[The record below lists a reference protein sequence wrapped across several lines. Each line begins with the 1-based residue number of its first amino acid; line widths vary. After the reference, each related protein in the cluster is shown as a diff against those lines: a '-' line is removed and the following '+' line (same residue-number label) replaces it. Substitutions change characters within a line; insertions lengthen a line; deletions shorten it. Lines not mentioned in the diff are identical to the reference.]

1 MLLAIDFA
9 LLLEKLILVVVV
21 VFASLGIAMYTTFA
35 ERKVAAILQ
44 DRRGPNRAG
53 PFGLLQ
59 PLADGMKLFFKEE
72 IIPNSLLSPI
82 AQAATMHVQN
92 ETDKDANNNATNEPI
107 NELCQIKYLGEHL
120 KQVTIIVK
128 DELAV
133 YLNENDLTLLSSILS
148 ACKLTLADIALI
160 NVAQQKLSLHEILN
174 VLPSK
179 LVMIFD
185 VSSTTLK
192 IKLPTTLYKSI
203 QLGDT
208 YLLFSNSLSLMQGG
222 DQSAKLEKG
231 KLWAILK
238 SLFQL

>member
-1 MLLAIDFA
+1 MSNEKTILPNSVLVSLYKDTLVLPELA
-9 LLLEKLILVVVV
+9 K
-21 VFASLGIAMYTTFA
+21 
-35 ERKVAAILQ
+35 KK
-44 DRRGPNRAG
+44 P
-53 PFGLLQ
+53 
-59 PLADGMKLFFKEE
+59 E
-72 IIPNSLLSPI
+72 IIPNPLEAPVTQATANKVTTPTVAMD
-82 AQAATMHVQN
+82 AQATTTVVQI
-92 ETDKDANNNATNEPI
+92 EADKDNNYNTTNEPI
-107 NELCQIKYLGEHL
+107 KELGQIKYLGEHL

-208 YLLFSNSLSLMQGG
+208 YLLFSNALSLMQGG

-238 SLFQL
+238 QLFQL

>member
-1 MLLAIDFA
+1 MSNEKTILPNSVLVSLYKDTLVLPELAQKKA
-9 LLLEKLILVVVV
+9 
-21 VFASLGIAMYTTFA
+21 
-35 ERKVAAILQ
+35 
-44 DRRGPNRAG
+44 
-53 PFGLLQ
+53 
-59 PLADGMKLFFKEE
+59 E
-72 IIPNSLLSPI
+72 IIPHPLVSPI
-82 AQAATMHVQN
+82 AQTSSNKVAAATATMDVPAASMDAQATTIAAPSATMHVQIEAN
-92 ETDKDANNNATNEPI
+92 KDTSNNATIRPI
-107 NELCQIKYLGEHL
+107 NELGQIKYLGEHL

-148 ACKLTLADIALI
+148 ACKLTLADVALI

-185 VSSTTLK
+185 VSSATLK

>member
-1 MLLAIDFA
+1 MSN
-9 LLLEKLILVVVV
+9 EKTILPNSVLV
-21 VFASLGIAMYTTFA
+21 SLYKDTLVLPEMA
-35 ERKVAAILQ
+35 KK
-44 DRRGPNRAG
+44 
-53 PFGLLQ
+53 
-59 PLADGMKLFFKEE
+59 KLE
-72 IIPNSLLSPI
+72 IIPNPLVSPI
-82 AQAATMHVQN
+82 AQTSSNKVAAVTTSIDVPAASVDTEATTIAAPSASMLVQI
-92 ETDKDANNNATNEPI
+92 EADKENNNVTNEPI
-107 NELCQIKYLGEHL
+107 KALGQIKYLGEHL

-148 ACKLTLADIALI
+148 ACKLTLADVALI

-185 VSSTTLK
+185 VSSATLK

>member
-1 MLLAIDFA
+1 MSNEKTILPNSVLVSLYKDTLVLPELA
-9 LLLEKLILVVVV
+9 K
-21 VFASLGIAMYTTFA
+21 
-35 ERKVAAILQ
+35 KK
-44 DRRGPNRAG
+44 P
-53 PFGLLQ
+53 
-59 PLADGMKLFFKEE
+59 E
-72 IIPNSLLSPI
+72 IIPNPLVSPI
-82 AQAATMHVQN
+82 AQTSSNKVAAVKTSMDLPAASVDKEANTIAAPSASMHVQI
-92 ETDKDANNNATNEPI
+92 EADKDYNNTTNEPI
-107 NELCQIKYLGEHL
+107 KELGQIKYLGEHL

-148 ACKLTLADIALI
+148 ACKLTLADVALI

-185 VSSTTLK
+185 VSSITLK
-192 IKLPTTLYKSI
+192 IKFPTTLYKSI

-238 SLFQL
+238 SLFKL

>member
-1 MLLAIDFA
+1 MSNEKTILPNSVLVSLYKDTLVLPELA
-9 LLLEKLILVVVV
+9 K
-21 VFASLGIAMYTTFA
+21 
-35 ERKVAAILQ
+35 KK
-44 DRRGPNRAG
+44 P
-53 PFGLLQ
+53 
-59 PLADGMKLFFKEE
+59 E
-72 IIPNSLLSPI
+72 IIPNPLVSPI
-82 AQAATMHVQN
+82 AQTSSNKVAAVSTSMDLPAANLDTQATTIAAPSASMHVQI
-92 ETDKDANNNATNEPI
+92 ESDKDNNNTTNEPI
-107 NELCQIKYLGEHL
+107 KELGQIKYLGEHL

>member
-1 MLLAIDFA
+1 MSNEKIILPNSVLVSLYKDTLVLPELA
-9 LLLEKLILVVVV
+9 K
-21 VFASLGIAMYTTFA
+21 
-35 ERKVAAILQ
+35 KK
-44 DRRGPNRAG
+44 P
-53 PFGLLQ
+53 
-59 PLADGMKLFFKEE
+59 E
-72 IIPNSLLSPI
+72 IIPNPLVSPI
-82 AQAATMHVQN
+82 AQTSSNKVAAVTTSMDLPAANLDTQATTIAAPSASMHVQI
-92 ETDKDANNNATNEPI
+92 ESDKDNNNTTNEPI
-107 NELCQIKYLGEHL
+107 KELGQIKYLGEHL

>member
-1 MLLAIDFA
+1 MSNEKTILPNSVLVSLYKDTLVLPELA
-9 LLLEKLILVVVV
+9 K
-21 VFASLGIAMYTTFA
+21 
-35 ERKVAAILQ
+35 K
-44 DRRGPNRAG
+44 
-53 PFGLLQ
+53 Q
-59 PLADGMKLFFKEE
+59 PE
-72 IIPNSLLSPI
+72 IIPNPLDAQIKTLD
-82 AQAATMHVQN
+82 AQATTTEVQT
-92 ETDKDANNNATNEPI
+92 ETDKDNSSI
-107 NELCQIKYLGEHL
+107 NDSRQIKYLGEHL

-238 SLFQL
+238 QLFQL

>member
-1 MLLAIDFA
+1 MSNEKTILPNSVLVSLYKDTLVLPELAKKKPEIMP
-9 LLLEKLILVVVV
+9 IPLV
-21 VFASLGIAMYTTFA
+21 AKMEEAPTN
-35 ERKVAAILQ
+35 KVAVVSSTLDVQSAT
-44 DRRGPNRAG
+44 DTDTP
-53 PFGLLQ
+53 
-59 PLADGMKLFFKEE
+59 
-72 IIPNSLLSPI
+72 PI
-82 AQAATMHVQN
+82 AN
-92 ETDKDANNNATNEPI
+92 GDSRE
-107 NELCQIKYLGEHL
+107 IKYLGEHL

-160 NVAQQKLSLHEILN
+160 NVAQQKLGLHEILN

-185 VSSTTLK
+185 VSSATLK

-222 DQSAKLEKG
+222 DTSAKLEKG

-238 SLFQL
+238 TLFQL

>member
-1 MLLAIDFA
+1 MSNEKTILPNSVLVSLYKDTLVLPELA
-9 LLLEKLILVVVV
+9 K
-21 VFASLGIAMYTTFA
+21 
-35 ERKVAAILQ
+35 KK
-44 DRRGPNRAG
+44 P
-53 PFGLLQ
+53 
-59 PLADGMKLFFKEE
+59 E
-72 IIPNSLLSPI
+72 IIPNPLVSPI
-82 AQAATMHVQN
+82 AQTSSNKVAAVTTSMDLPAANLDTQATTIAVPSASMHVQI
-92 ETDKDANNNATNEPI
+92 ESDKDNNNTTNEPI
-107 NELCQIKYLGEHL
+107 KELGQIKYLGEHL

-174 VLPSK
+174 ALPSK

>member
-1 MLLAIDFA
+1 MSNEKTILPNSVLVSLYKDTLVLPELA
-9 LLLEKLILVVVV
+9 KKK
-21 VFASLGIAMYTTFA
+21 A
-35 ERKVAAILQ
+35 EIISNPLDAQIKTLDTHAPAAIQ
-44 DRRGPNRAG
+44 IETEKNHT
-53 PFGLLQ
+53 
-59 PLADGMKLFFKEE
+59 
-72 IIPNSLLSPI
+72 PI
-82 AQAATMHVQN
+82 S
-92 ETDKDANNNATNEPI
+92 D
-107 NELCQIKYLGEHL
+107 LGQIKYLGEHL

>member
-1 MLLAIDFA
+1 MSNEKTILPNSVLVSLYKDTLVLPELA
-9 LLLEKLILVVVV
+9 K
-21 VFASLGIAMYTTFA
+21 
-35 ERKVAAILQ
+35 KK
-44 DRRGPNRAG
+44 P
-53 PFGLLQ
+53 
-59 PLADGMKLFFKEE
+59 E
-72 IIPNSLLSPI
+72 IIPNPLVSPI
-82 AQAATMHVQN
+82 AQTSSNKVAAVTTSMDLPAANLDTQATTIGAPSASMHVQI
-92 ETDKDANNNATNEPI
+92 ESDKDNNNTTNEPI
-107 NELCQIKYLGEHL
+107 KELGQIKYLGEHL

-238 SLFQL
+238 QLFQL

>member
-1 MLLAIDFA
+1 MSNEKTILPNSVLVSLYKDTLVLPELAQ
-9 LLLEKLILVVVV
+9 K
-21 VFASLGIAMYTTFA
+21 
-35 ERKVAAILQ
+35 K
-44 DRRGPNRAG
+44 P
-53 PFGLLQ
+53 
-59 PLADGMKLFFKEE
+59 E
-72 IIPNSLLSPI
+72 IIPNPLVSPI
-82 AQAATMHVQN
+82 AQTSSNKVAAVTTSIDVPAASVDTEATTIAAPSASMLVQI
-92 ETDKDANNNATNEPI
+92 EADKENNNVTNEPI
-107 NELCQIKYLGEHL
+107 KALGQIKYLGEHL

>member
-1 MLLAIDFA
+1 MSN
-9 LLLEKLILVVVV
+9 EKTILPNSVLV
-21 VFASLGIAMYTTFA
+21 SLYKDTLVLPEIA
-35 ERKVAAILQ
+35 KKK
-44 DRRGPNRAG
+44 P
-53 PFGLLQ
+53 
-59 PLADGMKLFFKEE
+59 E
-72 IIPNSLLSPI
+72 IIPNPLVSPI
-82 AQAATMHVQN
+82 AQTSSNKVAAVSTSMDLPAANLDTQATTIAAPSASMHVQI
-92 ETDKDANNNATNEPI
+92 ESDKDNNNTTNEPI
-107 NELCQIKYLGEHL
+107 KELGQIKYLGEHL

-174 VLPSK
+174 ALPSK

>member
-1 MLLAIDFA
+1 MSNEKTILPNSVLVSLYKDTLVLPELA
-9 LLLEKLILVVVV
+9 K
-21 VFASLGIAMYTTFA
+21 
-35 ERKVAAILQ
+35 K
-44 DRRGPNRAG
+44 
-53 PFGLLQ
+53 Q
-59 PLADGMKLFFKEE
+59 PE
-72 IIPNSLLSPI
+72 IIPNPLDAQIKTLD
-82 AQAATMHVQN
+82 AQATTTSVQT
-92 ETDKDANNNATNEPI
+92 ETKKDTNINPTNSSI
-107 NELCQIKYLGEHL
+107 NELGQIKYLGEHL

-185 VSSTTLK
+185 VTSTTLK

>member
-1 MLLAIDFA
+1 MAQA
-9 LLLEKLILVVVV
+9 PTNEVAVVSSTLDVQ
-21 VFASLGIAMYTTFA
+21 SDTDT
-35 ERKVAAILQ
+35 
-44 DRRGPNRAG
+44 DTP
-53 PFGLLQ
+53 
-59 PLADGMKLFFKEE
+59 
-72 IIPNSLLSPI
+72 PI
-82 AQAATMHVQN
+82 AN
-92 ETDKDANNNATNEPI
+92 GDSRE
-107 NELCQIKYLGEHL
+107 IKYLGEHL

-160 NVAQQKLSLHEILN
+160 NVAQQKLGLHEILN

-185 VSSTTLK
+185 VSSATLK

-222 DQSAKLEKG
+222 DTSAKLEKG

-238 SLFQL
+238 TLFQL

>member
-1 MLLAIDFA
+1 MSNEKTILPNSVIVSLYKDT
-9 LLLEKLILVVVV
+9 LVLPELEKKKPE
-21 VFASLGIAMYTTFA
+21 F
-35 ERKVAAILQ
+35 
-44 DRRGPNRAG
+44 
-53 PFGLLQ
+53 
-59 PLADGMKLFFKEE
+59 
-72 IIPNSLLSPI
+72 IPNPLDAPV
-82 AQAATMHVQN
+82 AQATTTTVQI
-92 ETDKDANNNATNEPI
+92 ETQKDNNHPPI
-107 NELCQIKYLGEHL
+107 NDSGQIKYLGEHL

-148 ACKLTLADIALI
+148 ACKLTLADIALV

>member
-1 MLLAIDFA
+1 MSNEKTILPNSVLVSLYKDTLVLPELAQKKA
-9 LLLEKLILVVVV
+9 
-21 VFASLGIAMYTTFA
+21 
-35 ERKVAAILQ
+35 
-44 DRRGPNRAG
+44 
-53 PFGLLQ
+53 
-59 PLADGMKLFFKEE
+59 E
-72 IIPNSLLSPI
+72 IIPHPLVSPI
-82 AQAATMHVQN
+82 AQTSSNKVAAATATMDVPAASMDAQATTIAAPSATMHFQIEAN
-92 ETDKDANNNATNEPI
+92 KDTSNNATIRPI
-107 NELCQIKYLGEHL
+107 NELGQIKYLGEHL

-185 VSSTTLK
+185 VSSTILK

>member
-1 MLLAIDFA
+1 MSNEKTILPNSVLVSLYKDTLVLPELAKKKPEF
-9 LLLEKLILVVVV
+9 
-21 VFASLGIAMYTTFA
+21 
-35 ERKVAAILQ
+35 
-44 DRRGPNRAG
+44 
-53 PFGLLQ
+53 
-59 PLADGMKLFFKEE
+59 
-72 IIPNSLLSPI
+72 IPNPLDASHAQVPTNNANATAAAMETQMKTRD
-82 AQAATMHVQN
+82 AQAITVDQI
-92 ETDKDANNNATNEPI
+92 EANNDNNHIPI
-107 NELCQIKYLGEHL
+107 NDSRQIKYLGEHL

-208 YLLFSNSLSLMQGG
+208 YLLFSNALSLMQGG

-238 SLFQL
+238 QLFQL

>member
-1 MLLAIDFA
+1 M
-9 LLLEKLILVVVV
+9 VSTV
-21 VFASLGIAMYTTFA
+21 
-35 ERKVAAILQ
+35 
-44 DRRGPNRAG
+44 
-53 PFGLLQ
+53 
-59 PLADGMKLFFKEE
+59 
-72 IIPNSLLSPI
+72 
-82 AQAATMHVQN
+82 AQAPANKQVTNIDARSTTKHV
-92 ETDKDANNNATNEPI
+92 ETETEKDTSNNATIRPI
-107 NELCQIKYLGEHL
+107 NELGQIKYLGEHL

-185 VSSTTLK
+185 VSSTILK

>member
-1 MLLAIDFA
+1 MSNEKTILPNSVLVSLYKDTLVLPELA
-9 LLLEKLILVVVV
+9 K
-21 VFASLGIAMYTTFA
+21 
-35 ERKVAAILQ
+35 K
-44 DRRGPNRAG
+44 
-53 PFGLLQ
+53 Q
-59 PLADGMKLFFKEE
+59 PE
-72 IIPNSLLSPI
+72 IIPNPLDAQIKTLD
-82 AQAATMHVQN
+82 AQATTTELQT
-92 ETDKDANNNATNEPI
+92 ETDKDNSSI
-107 NELCQIKYLGEHL
+107 NDSRQIKYLGEHL

-208 YLLFSNSLSLMQGG
+208 YLLFSNALSLMQGG

-238 SLFQL
+238 QLFQL

>member
-1 MLLAIDFA
+1 MSNEKTILPNSVLVSLYKDTLVLPELAQ
-9 LLLEKLILVVVV
+9 K
-21 VFASLGIAMYTTFA
+21 
-35 ERKVAAILQ
+35 
-44 DRRGPNRAG
+44 
-53 PFGLLQ
+53 Q
-59 PLADGMKLFFKEE
+59 PE
-72 IIPNSLLSPI
+72 IIPNPLDAPV
-82 AQAATMHVQN
+82 AQA
-92 ETDKDANNNATNEPI
+92 PI
-107 NELCQIKYLGEHL
+107 NKVTTPTATSDAQIKTLDTHAPAAVQIETEKNHTPISDLGQIKYLGEHL

>member
-1 MLLAIDFA
+1 MSNEKTILPNSVLVSLYKDTLVLPELA
-9 LLLEKLILVVVV
+9 K
-21 VFASLGIAMYTTFA
+21 
-35 ERKVAAILQ
+35 K
-44 DRRGPNRAG
+44 
-53 PFGLLQ
+53 Q
-59 PLADGMKLFFKEE
+59 PE
-72 IIPNSLLSPI
+72 IIPNPLDAQIKTLDTHAPAAVQIETEKNHTPI
-82 AQAATMHVQN
+82 S
-92 ETDKDANNNATNEPI
+92 D
-107 NELCQIKYLGEHL
+107 LGQIKYLGEHL

>member
-1 MLLAIDFA
+1 MSNEKTILPNSVLVSLYKDTLVLPELAKKKPEF
-9 LLLEKLILVVVV
+9 
-21 VFASLGIAMYTTFA
+21 
-35 ERKVAAILQ
+35 
-44 DRRGPNRAG
+44 
-53 PFGLLQ
+53 
-59 PLADGMKLFFKEE
+59 
-72 IIPNSLLSPI
+72 IPNPLDASF
-82 AQAATMHVQN
+82 AQAPTNKVTATAAAM
-92 ETDKDANNNATNEPI
+92 ETQMKTRDAQATTVEQIEANNDNNHIPI
-107 NELCQIKYLGEHL
+107 NDSRQIKYLGEHL

-208 YLLFSNSLSLMQGG
+208 YLLFSNALSLMQGG

-238 SLFQL
+238 QLFQL

>member
-1 MLLAIDFA
+1 MSN
-9 LLLEKLILVVVV
+9 EKTILPNSVLV
-21 VFASLGIAMYTTFA
+21 SLYKDTLVLPEFEKNKA
-35 ERKVAAILQ
+35 
-44 DRRGPNRAG
+44 
-53 PFGLLQ
+53 
-59 PLADGMKLFFKEE
+59 E
-72 IIPNSLLSPI
+72 IISNTPI
-82 AQAATMHVQN
+82 ATTA
-92 ETDKDANNNATNEPI
+92 ETLTNDVSKAETKNVPIVSDADSNTPTSYETGPI
-107 NELCQIKYLGEHL
+107 KFLGEHL

-148 ACKLTLADIALI
+148 ACKLTLADVALI
-160 NVAQQKLSLHEILN
+160 NIAQQKLSLHEILN

-222 DQSAKLEKG
+222 DSSAKIEKG
-231 KLWAILK
+231 KLWTILK
-238 SLFQL
+238 QLFQL

>member
-1 MLLAIDFA
+1 MSNEKNILPNSVLVSLYKDTLVLPDLA
-9 LLLEKLILVVVV
+9 
-21 VFASLGIAMYTTFA
+21 
-35 ERKVAAILQ
+35 Q
-44 DRRGPNRAG
+44 
-53 PFGLLQ
+53 Q
-59 PLADGMKLFFKEE
+59 KEE
-72 IIPNSLLSPI
+72 IIPNSLVSPI
-82 AQAATMHVQN
+82 AQTPSNKVATATTTMDLPAASMNAQVTNIDGPSATMHVQN
-92 ETDKDANNNATNEPI
+92 ETDKYANNNATNEPI
-107 NELCQIKYLGEHL
+107 KELGQIKYLGEHL

-160 NVAQQKLSLHEILN
+160 NVAQQKLILHEILN
-174 VLPSK
+174 VLPYK

>member
-1 MLLAIDFA
+1 MSTEKTILPNSVLVSLYKDTLVLPELA
-9 LLLEKLILVVVV
+9 K
-21 VFASLGIAMYTTFA
+21 
-35 ERKVAAILQ
+35 KK
-44 DRRGPNRAG
+44 P
-53 PFGLLQ
+53 
-59 PLADGMKLFFKEE
+59 E
-72 IIPNSLLSPI
+72 IIPNPLVSPI
-82 AQAATMHVQN
+82 AQTYSNKVAAVTTSMDLPAANLDTQATTIAAPSASMHVQI
-92 ETDKDANNNATNEPI
+92 ESDKDNNNTTNEPI
-107 NELCQIKYLGEHL
+107 KELGQIKYLGEHL

>member
-1 MLLAIDFA
+1 MSNEKTILPNSVLVSLYKDTLVLPELA
-9 LLLEKLILVVVV
+9 K
-21 VFASLGIAMYTTFA
+21 
-35 ERKVAAILQ
+35 KK
-44 DRRGPNRAG
+44 P
-53 PFGLLQ
+53 
-59 PLADGMKLFFKEE
+59 E
-72 IIPNSLLSPI
+72 IIPNPLVSPI
-82 AQAATMHVQN
+82 AQTSSNKVAAVTTSMDLPAANLDTQATTIAAPSASMHVQI
-92 ETDKDANNNATNEPI
+92 ESDKDNNNTTNEPI
-107 NELCQIKYLGEHL
+107 KELGQIKYLGEHL
-120 KQVTIIVK
+120 KQVTSIVK

>member
-1 MLLAIDFA
+1 
-9 LLLEKLILVVVV
+9 LV
-21 VFASLGIAMYTTFA
+21 
-35 ERKVAAILQ
+35 
-44 DRRGPNRAG
+44 
-53 PFGLLQ
+53 
-59 PLADGMKLFFKEE
+59 
-72 IIPNSLLSPI
+72 SPI
-82 AQAATMHVQN
+82 AQTSSNKVAAVSTSMALPAANLDTQATTIAAPSASMHVQI
-92 ETDKDANNNATNEPI
+92 ESDKDNNNTTNEPI
-107 NELCQIKYLGEHL
+107 KELGQIKYLGEHL

>member
-1 MLLAIDFA
+1 MSNEKTILPNSVLVSLYKDTLVLPELA
-9 LLLEKLILVVVV
+9 KKK
-21 VFASLGIAMYTTFA
+21 S
-35 ERKVAAILQ
+35 
-44 DRRGPNRAG
+44 
-53 PFGLLQ
+53 
-59 PLADGMKLFFKEE
+59 E
-72 IIPNSLLSPI
+72 IIQNPLDAPV
-82 AQAATMHVQN
+82 AQAPINKVTTPTATSDAQIKTSDAQAPTAVQI
-92 ETDKDANNNATNEPI
+92 ETDKDRTPI
-107 NELCQIKYLGEHL
+107 SDLGQIKYLGEHL

>member
-1 MLLAIDFA
+1 MSNEKTILPNSVLVSLYKDTLVLPELA
-9 LLLEKLILVVVV
+9 K
-21 VFASLGIAMYTTFA
+21 
-35 ERKVAAILQ
+35 KK
-44 DRRGPNRAG
+44 P
-53 PFGLLQ
+53 
-59 PLADGMKLFFKEE
+59 E
-72 IIPNSLLSPI
+72 IIPNPLDAQIKTLDTHAPAAVQIETEKNHTPI
-82 AQAATMHVQN
+82 S
-92 ETDKDANNNATNEPI
+92 D
-107 NELCQIKYLGEHL
+107 LGQIKYLGEHL

-185 VSSTTLK
+185 VSSATLK

>member
-1 MLLAIDFA
+1 MSNEKTILPNSVLVSLYKDTLVLPELA
-9 LLLEKLILVVVV
+9 K
-21 VFASLGIAMYTTFA
+21 
-35 ERKVAAILQ
+35 KK
-44 DRRGPNRAG
+44 P
-53 PFGLLQ
+53 
-59 PLADGMKLFFKEE
+59 E
-72 IIPNSLLSPI
+72 IIPNPLEAPV
-82 AQAATMHVQN
+82 AQATINKVTTPTEAMDAQATTTRVPI
-92 ETDKDANNNATNEPI
+92 EADKDNNNTTNEPI
-107 NELCQIKYLGEHL
+107 KELGQIKYLGEHL

>member
-1 MLLAIDFA
+1 M
-9 LLLEKLILVVVV
+9 V
-21 VFASLGIAMYTTFA
+21 
-35 ERKVAAILQ
+35 
-44 DRRGPNRAG
+44 
-53 PFGLLQ
+53 
-59 PLADGMKLFFKEE
+59 
-72 IIPNSLLSPI
+72 SPI
-82 AQAATMHVQN
+82 AQTSSNKVAAVTTSIDVPAASVGTQATTIAAPSASMHVQI
-92 ETDKDANNNATNEPI
+92 ESDKDNNNTTNEPI
-107 NELCQIKYLGEHL
+107 KELGQIKYLGEHL

>member
-1 MLLAIDFA
+1 MST
-9 LLLEKLILVVVV
+9 EKTILPNSVLV
-21 VFASLGIAMYTTFA
+21 SLYKDTLVLPEIA
-35 ERKVAAILQ
+35 KKK
-44 DRRGPNRAG
+44 P
-53 PFGLLQ
+53 
-59 PLADGMKLFFKEE
+59 E
-72 IIPNSLLSPI
+72 IIPNPLVSPI
-82 AQAATMHVQN
+82 AQTSSNKVAAVSTSMDLPAANLDTQATTIAAPSARMHVQI
-92 ETDKDANNNATNEPI
+92 ESDKDNNNTTNEPI
-107 NELCQIKYLGEHL
+107 KELGQIKYLGEHL

>member
-1 MLLAIDFA
+1 LYKDTLVLPELAQ
-9 LLLEKLILVVVV
+9 K
-21 VFASLGIAMYTTFA
+21 
-35 ERKVAAILQ
+35 K
-44 DRRGPNRAG
+44 P
-53 PFGLLQ
+53 
-59 PLADGMKLFFKEE
+59 E
-72 IIPNSLLSPI
+72 IIPNPLVSPI
-82 AQAATMHVQN
+82 AQTSSNKVAAVTTSIDVPAASVDTEATTIAAPSASMLVQI
-92 ETDKDANNNATNEPI
+92 EADKENNNVTNEPI
-107 NELCQIKYLGEHL
+107 KALGQIKYLGEHL

-148 ACKLTLADIALI
+148 ACKLTLADVALI

>member
-1 MLLAIDFA
+1 MSNEKTILPNSVLVSLYKDT
-9 LLLEKLILVVVV
+9 LVLPELEKNKAEIVANTT
-21 VFASLGIAMYTTFA
+21 ASPTSQAPKNEIATTAIAHIPMDA
-35 ERKVAAILQ
+35 EKEINHPTMVAT
-44 DRRGPNRAG
+44 GP
-53 PFGLLQ
+53 
-59 PLADGMKLFFKEE
+59 
-72 IIPNSLLSPI
+72 
-82 AQAATMHVQN
+82 
-92 ETDKDANNNATNEPI
+92 
-107 NELCQIKYLGEHL
+107 IKYLGEHL

-192 IKLPTTLYKSI
+192 VKLPTTLYKSI

-222 DQSAKLEKG
+222 DPAAKIEKG
-231 KLWAILK
+231 KLWTILK
-238 SLFQL
+238 QLFQL

>member
-1 MLLAIDFA
+1 MSN
-9 LLLEKLILVVVV
+9 EKTILPNSVLV
-21 VFASLGIAMYTTFA
+21 SLYKDTLVLPEYAQKKA
-35 ERKVAAILQ
+35 
-44 DRRGPNRAG
+44 
-53 PFGLLQ
+53 
-59 PLADGMKLFFKEE
+59 E
-72 IIPNSLLSPI
+72 IIPHPLVSPI
-82 AQAATMHVQN
+82 AQTPSNKVATAKATMDVPAVSMDTQATNIDAPLANMNVQT
-92 ETDKDANNNATNEPI
+92 ETDANINATISNI
-107 NELCQIKYLGEHL
+107 NELGQIKYLGEHL

-185 VSSTTLK
+185 VNSTTLK